1 MANSPSSWPPRIALP
16 PMLRALRHRNYRLL
30 FFGQL
35 ISLCG
40 VWMQITAQGW
50 LVLRL
55 TNSPLWLGLIA
66 AAQSLPVLVCSLPA
80 GALADRLP
88 KRPLLLAVQS
98 VAMISALLLALLLF
112 SGLIQEWHVLVAAL
126 VGGVVSSIDN
136 TTRQAF
142 TIELVDREDLMNALA
157 LDSIVSNGTRIVGPA
172 VAGAVVAAI
181 GEAPAFLLNGLSFLA
196 VIAGLLMMR
205 LKIFQT
211 HQLRN
216 VGHLR
221 EGIAYIR
228 SEPKVRLLLFQVG
241 LLCVFGLAYVPL
253 LPSFARDVLHGDAL
267 VFGLVASTNATGA
280 LCAALLLAL
289 FGDRIPRV
297 KYMTIALLSYS
308 IFLAGFTL
316 ARDLLPALLLI
327 AGVGWAGITSLTISN
342 TLIQAI
348 VPDELRGRVMSVFV
362 LMVMGVSQV
371 SGLML
376 ASIADLVG
384 DVALT
389 VGVWTMLGWCV
400 LLTVR
405 LAHLRQPLEPNMAVP
420 EQSYT
425 N

>member
-1 MANSPSSWPPRIALP
+1 
-16 PMLRALRHRNYRLL
+16 MLRALRHRNYRLL

-66 AAQSLPVLVCSLPA
+66 AAQSLPVLFFSLPA
-80 GALADRLP
+80 GALADRVP
-88 KRPLLLAVQS
+88 KRPLLLVVQS
-98 VAMISALLLALLLF
+98 VAMILALLLALLLF
-112 SGLIQEWHVLVAAL
+112 SGLIRVWHVLLAAL
-126 VGGVVSSIDN
+126 VGGVVSAIDN

-157 LDSIVSNGTRIVGPA
+157 LDSIVSNGTRIIGPA
-172 VAGAVVAAI
+172 AAGAVVAAI

-196 VIAGLLMMR
+196 VIAGLLLMR
-205 LKIFQT
+205 LRVFQAVAK
-211 HQLRN
+211 QRG
-216 VGHLR
+216 VGRLR

-228 SEPKVRLLLFQVG
+228 GEPKVRLLLLQVG

-253 LPSFARDVLHGDAL
+253 LPSFARDVLGGDAL
-267 VFGLVASTNATGA
+267 VFGLVASTNAAGA
-280 LCAALLLAL
+280 LCAALVLAL

-308 IFLAGFTL
+308 IFLGGFTL

-362 LMVMGVSQV
+362 LMVMGVSQL

-389 VGVWTMLGWCV
+389 VRVWTILGWCI

-405 LAHLRQPLEPNMAVP
+405 LAHGRMPLESHMVVARHND
-420 EQSYT
+420 
-425 N
+425 